1 MKMNSKNAKYLV
13 KSVFSLSAQK
23 ATDNESG
30 KSIPTTGTVTSIPT
44 TSSFTC

>member
-1 MKMNSKNAKYLV
+1 MKMNSKNSKYQV

-23 ATDNESG
+23 ATDKESG
-30 KSIPTTGTVTSIPT
+30 KSVPTTGTVTSLPT